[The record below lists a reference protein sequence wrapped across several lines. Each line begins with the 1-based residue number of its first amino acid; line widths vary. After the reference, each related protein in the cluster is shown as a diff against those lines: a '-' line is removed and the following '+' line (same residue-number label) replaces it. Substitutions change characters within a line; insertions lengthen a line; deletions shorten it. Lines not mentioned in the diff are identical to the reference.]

1 MKISLLSGSD
11 ATLQHTAVASVRY
24 SFRGCFGDIHNR
36 NQAFSI
42 FFFPSHRAPSLAPVI
57 SGIHARCNQA
67 SVSLGSAEQQDFL
80 QTFQSAGVV
89 MGRNSLQREGER
101 GGGGGGG
108 ERGGSG
114 WKALFSAPFLAPLPG
129 PARHSRCSSGC
140 HCAAIDARGGGPSSL
155 CHSVSTRGARSSLVG
170 KIVRWIL

>member
-11 ATLQHTAVASVRY
+11 ATLQHAAVASARY
-24 SFRGCFGDIHNR
+24 SFRGVSGTFTIETKL
-36 NQAFSI
+36 FL
-42 FFFPSHRAPSLAPVI
+42 FFFLTPSLAPVI
-57 SGIHARCNQA
+57 SGIHGRCNQA

-80 QTFQSAGVV
+80 QTFQRAGVV
-89 MGRNSLQREGER
+89 MGRNSLQRDGER
-101 GGGGGGG
+101 ERREGRGG

-114 WKALFSAPFLAPLPG
+114 WKALVSAPFLAPLPG

-155 CHSVSTRGARSSLVG
+155 CHSESTRGARSSLVG
-170 KIVRWIL
+170 QIVRWIL

>member
-36 NQAFSI
+36 NQAFST
-42 FFFPSHRAPSLAPVI
+42 FFFSSHRAPSLAPVI
-57 SGIHARCNQA
+57 SGIHARRNQA

-101 GGGGGGG
+101 GRGRGG

-114 WKALFSAPFLAPLPG
+114 WKALFSAPFLAPPPWAGSALPLQF
-129 PARHSRCSSGC
+129 RMSL
-140 HCAAIDARGGGPSSL
+140 RGY
-155 CHSVSTRGARSSLVG
+155 
-170 KIVRWIL
+170 